1 MLIKP
6 GVHYEITLRVTIIF
20 STMVA
25 PTLQITNINRTDVW
39 KLSSFSQNLGP
50 MCSPWQN
57 EAILLDFFFS
67 VLFSWSRWLVI
78 SLIPIKNVDNN
89 SINIFQNSKLI
100 QKKIWS
106 WFHLSVNNTLL
117 NKENLLINLLTK
129 PPNIILPI
137 L

>member
-57 EAILLDFFFS
+57 EAILLDFFS
-67 VLFSWSRWLVI
+67 PCYSRDLDD
-78 SLIPIKNVDNN
+78 S
-89 SINIFQNSKLI
+89 S
-100 QKKIWS
+100 
-106 WFHLSVNNTLL
+106 FHLSLL
-117 NKENLLINLLTK
+117 RMWIITRLISFKIGKKFLFLNSEKSL
-129 PPNIILPI
+129 ILFSSI
-137 L
+137 CK